1 VQKALNI
8 FNAALVTPTYYVFFT
23 SATIVTSAILF
34 QGFKGTPVS
43 IATVIMGFLQICA
56 GVILLQLSKSAKD
69 VPDAAVFKGD
79 LDQVREVG
87 EQEQPETEPKAD
99 AIRGYAA
106 IIRRLSVS
114 RQKMEQEE
122 ARRLREDKLKDQLE
136 PLRENEVVEWDGLRR
151 RKTIIGSAEF
161 GGPVRRKTLHPPLGM
176 SHFPDQTENEDAQRQ
191 VRESHGFFEGLRDRA
206 HSVLSSQQRHA
217 TSDFGDPRSPI
228 HPMPLTEINVQSGK
242 PDTPIVPYG
251 PGSFEEAQEHIYGL
265 PPGLREGRNGRG
277 THSPRSKPLP
287 NSPRDQSP
295 AFRRHNKDSLAP
307 ERPEHSTRRQ
317 FSFTNVFHRNSKA
330 SDQPTLS
337 EPNLASSAAYRSTPR
352 AGLGPRSASS
362 TSHEQKKAMK
372 SATEEERLG
381 LVKGDSHAALLQ
393 EEHSPPRPS
402 HSQSSS
408 SASESFIPHDL
419 NASSYVH
426 SSIPLSEDDEDDED
440 DDWQVMNRQSGRP
453 PQSPPRHLPQ
463 YEQSQPAIHQPP
475 PRQPRAALD
484 PSQTSNLNLQ
494 TNLRPTP
501 HRTPEYTS
509 ATEEIAGSE
518 SPEDYEAS
526 KGRFRQQRARDRE
539 RRNEGGDGSGGTGAG
554 GAFV

>member
-34 QGFKGTPVS
+34 QGFKGTPIG

-56 GVILLQLSKSAKD
+56 GVVLLQLSKSAKD

-79 LDQVREVG
+79 LDQVREVA

-99 AIRGYAA
+99 AIRGTAA
-106 IIRRLSVS
+106 IIRRFSVS

-161 GGPVRRKTLHPPLGM
+161 GGPVRRKTIHPPLGM
-176 SHFPDQTENEDAQRQ
+176 SRFPDQTENEEAQRQ
-191 VRESHGFFEGLRDRA
+191 VHESHGFLEGLRNRA
-206 HSVLSSQQRHA
+206 QSVLSPQQRNA
-217 TSDFGDPRSPI
+217 TSGFGDPRSPI

-251 PGSFEEAQEHIYGL
+251 PGSFEEAQEHIYGF
-265 PPGLREGRNGRG
+265 PPALQEGRNIKG

-295 AFRRHNKDSLAP
+295 ALRSRNKDSLAP
-307 ERPEHSTRRQ
+307 DRPEHSTRRQ
-317 FSFTNVFHRNSKA
+317 FSFTNVFHRTSKTP
-330 SDQPTLS
+330 DRPTSS
-337 EPNLASSAAYRSTPR
+337 EPNLASSAAYRSTSR
-352 AGLGPRSASS
+352 AGLASRSGSS

-393 EEHSPPRPS
+393 KEHSPPRPS

-408 SASESFIPHDL
+408 SASESFVPYDL
-419 NASSYVH
+419 KSYVH
-426 SSIPLSEDDEDDED
+426 GSNPLSEDEEDDED
-440 DDWQVMNRQSGRP
+440 GDWQVMNRRTDRP
-453 PQSPPRHLPQ
+453 PQSPPRRLPQ
-463 YEQSQPAIHQPP
+463 YEQSQLAIQQPP
-475 PRQPRAALD
+475 PRPPRAALN

-494 TNLRPTP
+494 TNFPPTL
-501 HRTPEYTS
+501 HHAPEYTL
-509 ATEEIAGSE
+509 ATEEAAASE
-518 SPEDYEAS
+518 DPKDYEANKS
-526 KGRFRQQRARDRE
+526 RFRQQRARDRGQ
-539 RRNEGGDGSGGTGAG
+539 RNDRGDGSAGIGAG

>member
-34 QGFKGTPVS
+34 QGFKGTPLG

-79 LDQVREVG
+79 LDQVREVA

-99 AIRGYAA
+99 AIRGTAA
-106 IIRRLSVS
+106 IIRRFSVS

-161 GGPVRRKTLHPPLGM
+161 GGPVRRK
-176 SHFPDQTENEDAQRQ
+176 SRFPDQTENEDAQRQ

-265 PPGLREGRNGRG
+265 PPGLREGRNERG
-277 THSPRSKPLP
+277 IYSPRSKPLP

-295 AFRRHNKDSLAP
+295 AFRGHNKDRLAL

-317 FSFTNVFHRNSKA
+317 FSFTNVFHRSSKA
-330 SDQPTLS
+330 PDRPTSS
-337 EPNLASSAAYRSTPR
+337 EPNLASTAAYRPTSR
-352 AGLGPRSASS
+352 VGLGSRSTSS

-393 EEHSPPRPS
+393 EEHSRPHPS

-408 SASESFIPHDL
+408 SASESFIPYDL
-419 NASSYVH
+419 KASSYVH
-426 SSIPLSEDDEDDED
+426 SSSPLSEDDEDDED
-440 DDWQVMNRQSGRP
+440 GDWQVMNRRSGRP
-453 PQSPPRHLPQ
+453 PQSPPRRLPQ

-484 PSQTSNLNLQ
+484 PSQTSNLNSQ

-501 HRTPEYTS
+501 HHTPEYTL
-509 ATEEIAGSE
+509 ATEETARSE
-518 SPEDYEAS
+518 NPEDYEAS
-526 KGRFRQQRARDRE
+526 KSRFRQQQARDRG
-539 RRNEGGDGSGGTGAG
+539 RRNDGGDGSRGTGAG

>member
-1 VQKALNI
+1 MQKALNI

-34 QGFKGTPVS
+34 QGFKGTPIG

-56 GVILLQLSKSAKD
+56 GVVLLQLSKSAKD

-79 LDQVREVG
+79 LDQVREVA

-99 AIRGYAA
+99 AIRGTAA
-106 IIRRLSVS
+106 IIRRFSVS

-151 RKTIIGSAEF
+151 RKTVIGSAEF
-161 GGPVRRKTLHPPLGM
+161 GGPVRRKTIHPPLGM
-176 SHFPDQTENEDAQRQ
+176 SRFPDQTDNEDAQRQ
-191 VRESHGFFEGLRDRA
+191 VRESHGFLEGLRDRA
-206 HSVLSSQQRHA
+206 HSVLSPQQRHA
-217 TSDFGDPRSPI
+217 TSGFGDPRSPI
-228 HPMPLTEINVQSGK
+228 HPMPLTEINVQPGK

-251 PGSFEEAQEHIYGL
+251 PGSFEEAQEHIYGF
-265 PPGLREGRNGRG
+265 PPGLRDGRTVKV

-295 AFRRHNKDSLAP
+295 ALRGHNKDSLAP
-307 ERPEHSTRRQ
+307 DRPEHSTRRQ
-317 FSFTNVFHRNSKA
+317 FSFTNVFHRNSKTP
-330 SDQPTLS
+330 DRPTSS
-337 EPNLASSAAYRSTPR
+337 EPNLTSSTAYRSTSR
-352 AGLGPRSASS
+352 AGLASRSASS

-393 EEHSPPRPS
+393 EHSPPRPS

-408 SASESFIPHDL
+408 SASESFVPYDL
-419 NASSYVH
+419 KPSSYVH
-426 SSIPLSEDDEDDED
+426 GSNPLSEDDEDDED
-440 DDWQVMNRQSGRP
+440 DDWQMMNRRGDRP
-453 PQSPPRHLPQ
+453 PQSPPRRLPQ

-475 PRQPRAALD
+475 PGQPRAALN

-494 TNLRPTP
+494 TNLPPTP
-501 HRTPEYTS
+501 PRPPEYTS
-509 ATEEIAGSE
+509 ATEETAASE
-518 SPEDYEAS
+518 STKDYEANKS
-526 KGRFRQQRARDRE
+526 KFRQQRARDRGQ
-539 RRNEGGDGSGGTGAG
+539 RNDRGDGSGGAGAG